1 MSNETLLK
9 FRYPTTLIREY
20 DYWAVLLR
28 PKQVTAGSLVLVSL
42 SEATSFSELTGAA
55 FTELRR
61 VTTHIE
67 LALRNA
73 FSNDKINY
81 LALMMVDKHVHFH
94 VLPRYAAARDVCG
107 VTFDDSD
114 WPNPPDLTRAIELDG
129 AQFEALLKELQSHW
143 PK

>member
-42 SEATSFSELTGAA
+42 SDATSFSELTGAA
-55 FTELRR
+55 FTELRA

-129 AQFEALLKELQSHW
+129 SQFNALLKELQSRW
-143 PK
+143 PN